1 MKQYRDVCIY
11 TEEDFDEKLT
21 IYEAQQLLEQ
31 QGIERPCVIIFGK
44 YIGGHCLALG
54 KNTRTVAD
62 IMIAEYAMTEKA

>member
-44 YIGGHCLALG
+44 YMGGHCLGVG
-54 KNTRTVAD
+54 KHTRTVAE
-62 IMIAEYAMTEKA
+62 IMNAVYGLPE